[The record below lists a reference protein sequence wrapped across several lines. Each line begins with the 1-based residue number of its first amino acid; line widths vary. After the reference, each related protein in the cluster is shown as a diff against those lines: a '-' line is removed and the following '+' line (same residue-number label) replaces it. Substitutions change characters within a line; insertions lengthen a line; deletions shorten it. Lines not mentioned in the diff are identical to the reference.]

1 MAKIIKKVP
10 AVKTFDLPAGQYK
23 ATLTST
29 KLLKKQTRKGPQ
41 DWIRLVYAVKID
53 SMADQLPCAGRNFV
67 LDLNPGSDL
76 RVFLENWLGLDF
88 FKSMSNKDLDFDGLV
103 GLDGDIELSH
113 YCGEDYEKPLVV
125 IDGIYPKGSLKLTE
139 QALKPVGPAFKS

>member
-1 MAKIIKKVP
+1 MAKIITRVP
-10 AVKTFDLPAGQYK
+10 AVKTFDLPAGQFK

-29 KLLKKQTRKGPQ
+29 RLLRKQTRRGPQ
-41 DWIRLVYAVKID
+41 DWIRLVFSVKID

-76 RVFLENWLGLDF
+76 RNFLEMWLGQEF
-88 FKSMSNKDLDFDGLV
+88 FKSLSNKDLDFDGLI

-113 YCGEDYEKPLVV
+113 HIGEDYDKPLVI
-125 IDGIYPKGSLKLTE
+125 IDGVYPKGTLKVKE
-139 QALKPVGPAFKS
+139 AKSVAPAIKV

>member
-1 MAKIIKKVP
+1 MAKIISKVP
-10 AVKTFDLPAGQYK
+10 AVKTFDLPAGRYK

-29 KLLKKQTRKGPQ
+29 KLLKKQTRRGPQ
-41 DWIRLVYAVKID
+41 DWIRLVFAVKVD

-76 RVFLENWLGLDF
+76 RNFLEMWLGQEF
-88 FKSMSNKDLDFDGLV
+88 FQSMSNKDLDFDDLI

-113 YCGEDYEKPLVV
+113 YSSEDYEKPLVI
-125 IDGIYPKGSLKLTE
+125 IDGLYPKGYLKLTG
-139 QALKPVGPAFKS
+139 VKSVAPSIKL